1 MGSHV
6 IPGVR
11 DLIAGTIGQQ
21 ASWYEKRAKVG
32 DALRGG
38 ISWRCRVA
46 VNSLLRK
53 GYATCQRLPSPNCP
67 IHRVFHPTH
76 SRTFYAMVRAS

>member
-1 MGSHV
+1 MENVLDVYTRPHDPIRPLVCLDETSK
-6 IPGVR
+6 
-11 DLIAGTIGQQ
+11 
-21 ASWYEKRAKVG
+21 EKRAKVG

-53 GYATCQRLPSPNCP
+53 
-67 IHRVFHPTH
+67 
-76 SRTFYAMVRAS
+76 